1 MFVEVQVQDQIAS
14 LVWADGKNN
23 MSEYT
28 AAVHVGIEALLTSH
42 AKTGRKENTEDT
54 RALLKPFC

>member
-23 MSEYT
+23 MSGYT
-28 AAVHVGIEALLTSH
+28 AAVHVRIETLLTSY
-42 AKTGRKENTEDT
+42 AKTWRKENTEVT
-54 RALLKPFC
+54 RAFLKPL

>member
-28 AAVHVGIEALLTSH
+28 AAVHVRIETLLTSY
-42 AKTGRKENTEDT
+42 AKTGRKENTEVT
-54 RALLKPFC
+54 RAL

>member
-28 AAVHVGIEALLTSH
+28 AAVQVRIETLLTSY
-42 AKTGRKENTEDT
+42 AKTGRKENTEVT
-54 RALLKPFC
+54 RSLLKPL